1 MIRTERHEQVTLL
14 RIDRHAQRNALNP
27 AHLADLLHGLEQ
39 AVESGSRC
47 IVITGNGSSFCS
59 GADLDVVR
67 DEGFLGDLYG
77 FLHRLAELPV
87 PVIAAVNGPAIGAGT
102 QLALACDLRVAAP
115 TARFAIPTARLG
127 LSVDAWTVRRLAALA
142 GGGAARAILIG
153 VDTLDADRAYGS
165 GLVDRLGDLDDALA
179 WAQEIASLAPLTL
192 AYNKLALN
200 AVAELNPVD
209 ERIDKAMTACW
220 NSADA
225 AEGQRARAERRPPSF
240 LGR

>member
-1 MIRTERHEQVTLL
+1 MIDIERRDRVTVL

-27 AHLADLLHGLEQ
+27 EHTAALLAGLEA

-59 GADLDVVR
+59 GADLEVVR
-67 DEGFLGDLYG
+67 DEGFLDSLYG
-77 FLHRLAELPV
+77 LLHRLAELPV

-127 LSVDAWTVRRLAALA
+127 LSVDAWTIRRLANLA
-142 GGGAARAILIG
+142 GGGAARAMLVG
-153 VDTLDADRAYGS
+153 VETLDVDRAHQL
-165 GLVDRLGDLDDALA
+165 GLVDRLGDLDTALA
-179 WAQEIASLAPLTL
+179 WAQEIAALAPLTL
-192 AYNKLALN
+192 EYCKLTLN
-200 AVAELNPVD
+200 TVADLNPAD
-209 ERIDKAMTACW
+209 ERVDKAMIACW
-220 NSADA
+220 NSEDA
-225 AEGQRARAERRPPSF
+225 AEGQRARAERRPPEF